1 MKKAFVLLL
10 ACLMAVNVSAQ
21 KVKSS
26 TTTKKTTSSKTVS
39 KKSPAKKK
47 SATPDGLLQKGTFYF
62 NTNATNVSFNH
73 ISVGHKNGN
82 KSESLTRF
90 GLQGTGGYALSE
102 HLGIA
107 AGVGFQYGKMEG
119 NSITAFTF
127 NGGVRYYVIPNLYL
141 SGMMVLGTTSISG
154 GADIG
159 GLGGDDDDDDDDSGS
174 VSSSMKGHTFGVDL
188 GVGYS
193 IFLTPRI
200 ALEPN
205 ISYSIGISNKMEN
218 QEFKLNSLT
227 FNIGFTIFI

>member
-26 TTTKKTTSSKTVS
+26 TTTKKTTTSKTVS

-47 SATPDGLLQKGTFYF
+47 STSPDGLLQKGTFYF
-62 NTNATNVSFNH
+62 NTNTTNVSFNH
-73 ISVGHKNGN
+73 FSVGHKKGD
-82 KSESLTRF
+82 KTQSLTRF
-90 GLQGTGGYALSE
+90 GLQGTGGYAISE

-119 NSITAFTF
+119 SSLSVFSF

-141 SGMMVLGTTSISG
+141 SGMMVVGATSISEG
-154 GADIG
+154 GNLSDLTG
-159 GLGGDDDDDDDDSGS
+159 DGDDGDDDSGS

-218 QEFKLNSLT
+218 KEFKLNSLT